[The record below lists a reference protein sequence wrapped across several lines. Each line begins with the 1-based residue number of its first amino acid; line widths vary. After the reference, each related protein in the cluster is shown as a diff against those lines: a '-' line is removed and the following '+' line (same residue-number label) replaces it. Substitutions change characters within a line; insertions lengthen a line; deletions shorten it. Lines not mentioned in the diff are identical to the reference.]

1 MPYEYKVLTVSGQ
14 YAETAEKAFNKIV
27 TQYINAGWILQGGV
41 AINTETTENDKVT
54 YCQAVVRKIEN
65 PNITK

>member
-41 AINTETTENDKVT
+41 SINSETTENDKVT
-54 YCQAVVRKIEN
+54 YAQAVVRKIEN